1 MDIKTSSGVY
11 FYVSRN
17 SFYSTIESVIPYD
30 VTRLNIGG
38 AMNLAS
44 GVFTAPVSGRY
55 QFNFVAVANAD
66 RTGVF
71 LRLNG
76 VRIAFGWG
84 MLQNDNLAIT
94 ATLELQKGDTID
106 TFLNSGSIADSNSYY
121 DTQFTG
127 ILLEE
132 DLVLS

>member
-1 MDIKTSSGVY
+1 MGRTSI
-11 FYVSRN
+11 
-17 SFYSTIESVIPYD
+17 YSTRGTAIPYER
-30 VTRLNIGG
+30 TQLNIGG

-55 QFNFVAVANAD
+55 QFNFVALVNYGD
-66 RTGVF
+66 GYTGVF

-84 MLQNDNLAIT
+84 MLQNDDLAIT
-94 ATLELQKGDTID
+94 ATLALQKGDAID
-106 TFLNSGSIADSNSYY
+106 TFLNSGSIQDSNSYY

>member
-1 MDIKTSSGVY
+1 MDVKTTSGVY
-11 FYVSRN
+11 FYVGRN

-55 QFNFVAVANAD
+55 HINFVAVANAD

-76 VRIAFGWG
+76 NWIAFGWG
-84 MLQNDNLAIT
+84 MLQNDDLAIT

-127 ILLEE
+127 VLLEE
-132 DLVLS
+132 DLVL